1 MITILV
7 WAKLMPPSAL
17 TPSASLCGRLQRP
30 TTFVIITPQKIAASF
45 VPRHLGAE
53 RRGFS
58 FPQHQGRG
66 HHHCLHPLP
75 LRSSRGSLPPS
86 SCSYWPF
93 PPVLSLSPPPPWTSQ
108 ERARSSTG
116 CPSPGCPGWCLT
128 CHHALSCICSC
139 PLHP

>member
-30 TTFVIITPQKIAASF
+30 TTFVIITPQKIAALF
-45 VPRHLGAE
+45 APRHLGAV

-66 HHHCLHPLP
+66 HHHYLLPLP
-75 LRSSRGSLPPS
+75 LWPSRGSPPPS
-86 SCSYWPF
+86 PCSYWCT
-93 PPVLSLSPPPPWTSQ
+93 PPASSSPAPSWACP
-108 ERARSSTG
+108 ERTGSPKG
-116 CPSPGCPGWCLT
+116 CPPSGCHGLFSASFPTHGFI
-128 CHHALSCICSC
+128 SCSHLN
-139 PLHP
+139 P